1 MPLLMI
7 AKAVILNPE
16 KFANYVE
23 GAGKLMLD
31 HGVEVV
37 MRGRYD
43 HTLKGATQ
51 GEHIM
56 AAFRYDS
63 RDTLEAFFGSP
74 AYAELIP
81 LRDEACEM
89 EFQVYEEL

>member
-16 KFANYVE
+16 KFASYVE
-23 GAGKLMLD
+23 AAGVLMKE
-31 HGVEVV
+31 HGVETV

-43 HTLKGATQ
+43 HALKGAAQ

-56 AAFRYDS
+56 AAFRYSS
-63 RDTLEAFFGSP
+63 REVFEAFFSSP
-74 AYAELIP
+74 HYAELIA
-81 LRDEACEM
+81 LRDEACDM